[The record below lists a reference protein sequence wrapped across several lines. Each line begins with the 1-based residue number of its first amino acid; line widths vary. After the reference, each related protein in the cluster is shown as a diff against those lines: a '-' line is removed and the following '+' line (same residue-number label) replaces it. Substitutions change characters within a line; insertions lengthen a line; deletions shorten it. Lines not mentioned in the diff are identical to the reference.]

1 MLEHYYIQV
10 LIPLY
15 LYIFAEYIVKFIR
28 NIF

>member
-15 LYIFAEYIVKFIR
+15 LYVFAEYIVKF
-28 NIF
+28 FKHFF